1 MDVII
6 ISFCVLLCLFSEETE
21 NEQALIAHVCMSI
34 ERAEKHL
41 SRLYEDVL
49 QIDGMSSAKVRHF
62 LNNLCSK
69 PNTHYLEI
77 GVWKGSTFLA
87 SLFKIVRQ

>member
-1 MDVII
+1 MKKWMLLLSVFA
-6 ISFCVLLCLFSEETE
+6 FCSALFSEETE

-62 LNNLCSK
+62 LNNLCSETK
-69 PNTHYLEI
+69 HTLSGNRGLEGI
-77 GVWKGSTFLA
+77 YFSCQL
-87 SLFKIVRQ
+87 I